1 MALAKFGSIITDS
14 RGSIGGTTLKWSI
27 AGNLITRK
35 ATPPRQTTPLQSVT
49 RANFAMLSRYWWNEL
64 DATQRT
70 DWRALAAA
78 NPFPNRWGDSFP
90 LTGLAFFIR
99 TNQKLLKAG
108 EGLMADAPADQAVT
122 AITAATLSITAPSTA
137 SLTFTPTPVPADHLL
152 LLRLTDQQSP
162 GKTTA
167 SGSYRYASAYAT
179 STASPLNVYS
189 ALSLITGDL
198 HTARQVFGK
207 ASLLSKDT
215 GAESTPIS
223 FAAIVG

>member
-27 AGNLITRK
+27 AGNLLTRK
-35 ATPPRQTTPLQSVT
+35 GTPPRGATPLQSVT
-49 RANFAMLSRYWWNEL
+49 RANFAMLSRYWWNSL

-78 NPFPNRWGDSFP
+78 NPLPNRWGDEYP

-99 TNQKLLKAG
+99 TNQRLLKAG
-108 EGLMADAPADQAVT
+108 QGMMTDAPADQAVT
-122 AITAATLSITAPSTA
+122 SLTSASLSITAPSTA
-137 SLTFTPTPVPADHLL
+137 TLTFAPTPVPADHLL
-152 LLRLTDQQSP
+152 VLRLTDQQSP
-162 GKTTA
+162 GKTSA
-167 SGSYRYASAYAT
+167 SNGFRYASAYAT
-179 STASPLNVYS
+179 SSASPLNIYS

-207 ASLLSKDT
+207 ASLLSTDT

-223 FAAIVG
+223 FAGIVA